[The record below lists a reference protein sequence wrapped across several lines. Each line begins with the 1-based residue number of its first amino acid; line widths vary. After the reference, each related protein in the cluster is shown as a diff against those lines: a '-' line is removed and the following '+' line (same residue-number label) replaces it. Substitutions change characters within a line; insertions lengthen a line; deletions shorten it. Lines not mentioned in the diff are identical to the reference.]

1 MWNPIRLD
9 IAIGWRLSVEVGDL
23 VQWKD
28 HARTGLGFVVAVEP
42 PGAFRDI
49 KISWVTICS
58 SLGASGERRTWAG
71 AKWCRAAWVE
81 VVNESG

>member
-1 MWNPIRLD
+1 MK
-9 IAIGWRLSVEVGDL
+9 VGDL
-23 VQWKD
+23 VQWKA

-49 KISWVTICS
+49 KIRWVDIK
-58 SLGASGERRTWAG
+58 GRG